1 MGAGLS
7 FFQGSFPGLFQ
18 CTPMCQRDGC
28 FTLAGHTATPRF
40 AKKEQAAGSGGV
52 AEPSVRSRDLR
63 LEAAKFEGGT
73 TVGEHVTT

>member
-1 MGAGLS
+1 M
-7 FFQGSFPGLFQ
+7 
-18 CTPMCQRDGC
+18 
-28 FTLAGHTATPRF
+28 AGHTATPRF